1 MTLNINVNPSTLQV
15 IKLKNVFIC
24 ESSFKIF
31 IDDRILFGIIVEFKI
46 KNGNLNDSPKEE
58 KQNILMKFVENFK
71 SFPKLEN
78 LSITDNCIDA
88 NFVNNFMKKN
98 YFNLTKLKLENFL
111 KKII

>member
-1 MTLNINVNPSTLQV
+1 
-15 IKLKNVFIC
+15 
-24 ESSFKIF
+24 
-31 IDDRILFGIIVEFKI
+31 
-46 KNGNLNDSPKEE
+46 
-58 KQNILMKFVENFK
+58 MKFVENFK

-78 LSITDNCIDA
+78 LSIMDNCIDV